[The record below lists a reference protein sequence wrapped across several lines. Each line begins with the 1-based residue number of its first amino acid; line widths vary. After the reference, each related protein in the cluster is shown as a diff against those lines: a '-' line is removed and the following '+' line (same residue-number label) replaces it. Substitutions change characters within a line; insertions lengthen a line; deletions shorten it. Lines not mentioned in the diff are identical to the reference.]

1 MRALKYS
8 DVVLVPQYS
17 SLKSR
22 GDASTTTTLTSPH
35 TTGRY
40 LSFDLP
46 VVPANMKAVI
56 GMQHAKEISANNLF
70 YVMHRFGE
78 SNVDF
83 CRKASQDKWALISI
97 SVGVKSVDR
106 EQLIKIKQEDLRV
119 DCITIDVAH
128 GHSILVKN
136 MLRHVRDIFPNVF
149 IIAGNVATPE
159 AVKDLVTWGAD
170 CVKVGIGQGQV
181 CITKDKTGFT
191 YPMFTSMQKCSKE
204 NPGIPLIAD
213 GGIRCHGDIA
223 KALVAGASMVMIGS
237 LFSQCVDS
245 PAPSTVVNG
254 KTHKQYFGSA
264 SEYNKK
270 EKRHIEGI
278 LLEIPSSCMKYQEKY
293 QEIKE
298 DLQSAISYAGGT
310 NLSCFKNTTVLEI

>member
-1 MRALKYS
+1 MRVLKFS
-8 DVVLVPQYS
+8 DVALVPQYS

-56 GMQHAKEISANNLF
+56 GMKQAKEISANNLF

-83 CRKASQDKWALISI
+83 CRKASEGKWALISI
-97 SVGVKSVDR
+97 SVGVKKADR
-106 EQLIKIKQEDLRV
+106 QQLIKIKEESLRV
-119 DCITIDVAH
+119 DCVTIDVAH

-136 MLRHVRDIFPNVF
+136 MLRYVRDVFPNVF

-159 AVKDLVTWGAD
+159 AVKNLVLWGAD
-170 CVKVGIGQGQV
+170 CVKVGIGQGQA

-191 YPMFTSMQKCSKE
+191 YPMFSCVKNCSDE
-204 NPGIPLIAD
+204 CPDIPLVAD
-213 GGIRCHGDIA
+213 GGVKCHGDIA
-223 KALVAGASMVMIGS
+223 KALVAGASMVMVGS
-237 LFSQCVDS
+237 LFSRCVDS

-254 KTHKQYFGSA
+254 KTHKKYFGSA
-264 SEYNKK
+264 SEYNKG
-270 EKRHIEGI
+270 EKRHVEGI
-278 LLEIPSSCMKYQEKY
+278 LLEIPSSTMKYQEKY
-293 QEIKE
+293 HEIKE
-298 DLQSAISYAGGT
+298 DLQSAISYGGG
-310 NLSCFKNTTVLEI
+310 NDLLSLRSVKTVEI